1 MHFAPAHLFCIEQL
15 GSFTVQ
21 ILIIR
26 FFQKMSKKSCKGH
39 FFDVILQ
46 PQKRHGEISS
56 AG

>member
-1 MHFAPAHLFCIEQL
+1 MHFAPAHLFCIRQL
-15 GSFTVQ
+15 VSFTVQ